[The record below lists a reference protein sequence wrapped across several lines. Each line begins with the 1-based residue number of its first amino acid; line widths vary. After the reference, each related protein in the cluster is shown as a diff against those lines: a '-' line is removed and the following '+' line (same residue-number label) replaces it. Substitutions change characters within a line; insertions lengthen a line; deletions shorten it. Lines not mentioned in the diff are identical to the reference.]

1 MAWLKR
7 VLGHASSVT
16 SRSYDTIMIKTRIGE
31 LPKEEPFAHKVLPLI
46 LERAIS
52 PRQRG
57 SSRRART
64 PPPPSHGPGERKHT
78 PGCSCSD
85 RARQLSRAIHEMNA
99 LATRARP
106 RCSGESAG
114 PPLACF
120 EVPAQAADQG
130 AVWVYAIRWGFFL
143 ASVEAERQGL
153 PREAAT
159 AIPAPVEAYVQQHF
173 ARWGIEASRK
183 NLLRAGVGRRE
194 ITEYFARD
202 ARAASNSRSRAR
214 AQPRQPPQR
223 QG

>member
-1 MAWLKR
+1 MLFPLGSRGPACLPSYRGAISPPEALASEPRPQCFPRKSLGVCLR
-7 VLGHASSVT
+7 VLGNCFFFSACREGPT
-16 SRSYDTIMIKTRIGE
+16 SGLRAWVCCSCGPHE
-31 LPKEEPFAHKVLPLI
+31 HKVLPL
-46 LERAIS
+46 
-52 PRQRG
+52 
-57 SSRRART
+57 
-64 PPPPSHGPGERKHT
+64 
-78 PGCSCSD
+78 
-85 RARQLSRAIHEMNA
+85 SRAIHGMNT

-130 AVWVYAIRWGFFL
+130 AVWVCAIRWGFFL
-143 ASVEAERQGL
+143 ASVEAERQAL

-183 NLLRAGVGRRE
+183 NLLCAGVGRRE
-194 ITEYFARD
+194 IAEYFARD